1 MIKVLHCADLHLDS
15 PLTALDISRSE
26 TRRMELRAAFTSLT
40 LSAKM
45 NKADFLLISGDLFD
59 GAYVSRE
66 TVALLCHEF
75 AAIPDCNVVIAP
87 GNHDP
92 YTQTSYYNR
101 ADFPENVY
109 IFDSPELS
117 CFDFPDKNTTVYG
130 WAFTSSHMSECPLE
144 GFAVEDN
151 SRINLLVAHGD
162 FDVSESQYC
171 PIPRDVLAECGFD
184 YAALGHIHTHNGVE
198 KVGNGYAA
206 YSGCLEGR
214 GFDECGIKGA
224 LLVVIEKDDELSLAA
239 KFARFCK
246 RCYAVE
252 TCDVSGAE
260 TNADLLD
267 KLRELVAMK
276 HYGDDTALRVR
287 LVGNVSGELKPSAAF
302 LSEQFGHMF
311 ILEIVDETLPLDNS
325 DKLADD
331 PTLRGEYYRSLKD
344 QLASLNE
351 DEREIALMALRYG
364 LAALSGE
371 DITDC

>member
-15 PLTALDISRSE
+15 PLTSLDISRAQ

-45 NKADFLLISGDLFD
+45 NKADFLLMSGDLFD
-59 GAYVSRE
+59 GAYVSKE
-66 TVALLCHEF
+66 TIALLCHEF
-75 AAIPDCNVVIAP
+75 AAIPECHVIIAP

-92 YTQTSYYNR
+92 YTATSYYNR

-109 IFDSPELS
+109 IFDSPEVS

-130 WAFTSSHMSECPLE
+130 WAFTSSHMEECPIE
-144 GFAVEDN
+144 GFTVRDP

-162 FDVSESQYC
+162 FDVTESQYC
-171 PIPRDVLAECGFD
+171 PIPRITLADCGFD
-184 YAALGHIHTHNGVE
+184 YVALGHIHTHSGVE
-198 KVGNGYAA
+198 KVGDGYAA

-224 LLVVIEKDDELSLAA
+224 LLVVIEKEDELSLAA
-239 KFARFCK
+239 RFARFCK
-246 RCYAVE
+246 RCYAIE

-267 KLRELVAMK
+267 KLRELVAERR
-276 HYGDDTALRVR
+276 YGDDTALRVR
-287 LVGNVSGELKPSAAF
+287 LVGNISSDLKPSPSF
-302 LSEQFGHMF
+302 LSGQFGQMF
-311 ILEIVDETLPLDNS
+311 ILEIVDETLPLADG

-344 QLASLNE
+344 RLDSDDA
-351 DEREIALMALRYG
+351 DTREVAVMALRYG